1 MTTLRLPNLLLVLLL
16 GTAALPAGADGVAGP
31 YLAGRVASIDFDYR
45 AAADYF
51 TRSLVADPTNYG
63 VMESAML
70 SDVGIGDFE
79 QARKLANGLD
89 AAGQKSGL
97 ADLVELVSLA
107 KEGKF
112 DVALGDLDKGRSA
125 GPLVDGLFRAWSKV
139 GAGQMS
145 EAIKSFDEVAQQKGL
160 GPFALYHKAIALALV
175 GDFEGA
181 DAILS
186 GKAAGQIR
194 ATRRSIIA
202 HAEVLSQLERD
213 KDAVAMLD
221 KTVGQR
227 PDDPMIADLRA
238 RLVAGETVPFTLV
251 RTPTDG
257 LAEVFLAVASVL
269 AESTAGDAQQGAS
282 PVDVLMFARASAYL
296 RPDLTEASLMVAGTL
311 VQQKQYDLAIA
322 AYDQIDPKGPDYIA
336 AQLGR
341 GDALALSDRQDASI
355 AVLQDLSKV
364 APKRADIWASLGDV
378 ARRNERFEE
387 ASVAYSQAIDLV
399 GAPAKAQWVLYYAR
413 GICFERLK
421 QWDKAEPDFRKAL
434 ALSPDEPP
442 VLNYLG
448 YSYLEKGTNL
458 TEAVA
463 MIETAAKARPD
474 DGAIADSLGWALYRT
489 GKFPEAEAQMEKAV
503 GLMPIDAVV
512 NDHLGDVYWMV
523 GRKLEADFQWKRA
536 LSFKPDSD
544 TDAARIRRKLEVGLD
559 AVLKEESAPQAAAG
573 TNDKG

>member
-1 MTTLRLPNLLLVLLL
+1 MTSLRLPRLLLALML
-16 GTAALPAGADGVAGP
+16 GTVALPAGADGVAGP
-31 YLAGRVASIDFDYR
+31 YLAGRVASIDSDYR

-51 TRSLVADPTNYG
+51 TRALIADPTNYG

-70 SDVGIGDFE
+70 SNVGIGDFE

-97 ADLVELVSLA
+97 ADLVELVALA
-107 KEGKF
+107 KAGKF
-112 DVALGDLDKGRSA
+112 DAALGDLDKGRTA

-139 GAGQMS
+139 GTGQMS
-145 EAIKSFDEVAQQKGL
+145 EATKGFDEVAQQKGL

-181 DAILS
+181 DAIFS
-186 GKAAGQIR
+186 AKAAGQIR
-194 ATRRSIIA
+194 STRRSIIA
-202 HAEVLSQLERD
+202 HAEVLSQLERE
-213 KDAVAMLD
+213 KDAIELLD

-251 RTPTDG
+251 RSPTDG
-257 LAEVFLAVASVL
+257 LAEVFLAVASVM
-269 AESTAGDAQQGAS
+269 AENMAGDAQQGAS
-282 PVDVLMFARASAYL
+282 PVDVLVYARTAAYL
-296 RPDLTEASLMVAGTL
+296 RPDLTEASLIVAGTL

-341 GDALALSDRQDASI
+341 GDALAMADRQDASI
-355 AVLQDLSKV
+355 AVLQDLTKV
-364 APKRADIWASLGDV
+364 APKRADIWAALGDV

-387 ASVAYSQAIDLV
+387 ASAAYSQAIDLV
-399 GAPAKAQWVLYYAR
+399 GAPTKQQWVLFYAR

-434 ALSPDEPP
+434 ALSPDEAA

-448 YSYLEKGTNL
+448 YSYLEIGTNL
-458 TEAVA
+458 SEAVT

-489 GKFPEAEAQMEKAV
+489 GKYPEAEAQMEKAV

-523 GRKLEADFQWKRA
+523 GRKLEAAFQWKRA
-536 LSFKPDSD
+536 LSFKPTVD

-559 AVLKEESAPQAAAG
+559 AVLKEEGAPQAAAG